1 MDPQSVFCPNEHCT
15 ARGLRGQGTIRV
27 HSYKERR
34 YRCTRCR
41 DTFSATTGTAFQG
54 LRTPAPVVTTVVTL
68 LAHGCPR
75 QAIVAAFGLDERTVA
90 SWQQRAGAHCQRVH
104 THLVQAG
111 QVDLQHVQAD
121 EIYVKISTPPR
132 AEGPEDV
139 DQTAPGAPLPPAEG
153 RGRVWQAMALAVPS
167 RLWLGGVIS
176 VRRDRQLIDAL
187 ALRIRAC
194 ARSTTLLV
202 CVDGLSSY
210 VGAITRA
217 FSVRVRT
224 GKRGRP
230 PRICSPGLLLAQVV
244 KTSAQ
249 RRVVAVSRRI
259 VRGSPEA
266 VTQVLATA
274 SGGQHQINTA
284 YIERLN
290 ATFRACL
297 APLARRTRA
306 LAHREAVLSTGMFLV
321 GTAYN
326 FVWRHDNLRLRTPGQ
341 GRRWQDRTPAMAAG
355 LTDHPWTMDELLR
368 YQVPPAP
375 WVPLPRPTRRG
386 RPPKAPPSEAAA

>member
-15 ARGLRGQGTIRV
+15 ARGLRGQGTIRI
-27 HSYKERR
+27 HSDKEGR

-41 DTFSATTGTAFQG
+41 GTFSATTGTAFCG
-54 LRTPAPVVTTVVTL
+54 LRTPASVVTTVVTL
-68 LAHGCPR
+68 LAHGCPL

-121 EIYVKISTPPR
+121 EIYVKMSTPPR
-132 AEGPEDV
+132 AEGLEDV
-139 DQTAPGAPLPPAEG
+139 DQTVPGAPLPPSDG
-153 RGRVWQAMALAVPS
+153 RGRVWQAMALAVPA

-176 VRRDRQLIDAL
+176 ARRDRQLIDAL

-210 VGAITRA
+210 VGAISRA
-217 FSVRVRT
+217 FSEQVRRGT
-224 GKRGRP
+224 RGRP
-230 PRICSPGLLLAQVV
+230 PRVCSAGLLLAQVV

-249 RRVVAVSRRI
+249 RRVVALSRRI

-266 VTQVLATA
+266 VAQVLTTA

-306 LAHREAVLSTGMFLV
+306 LAHREAALSAGMFLV

-326 FVWRHDNLRLRTPGQ
+326 FVWWHESLRLRTAGP
-341 GRRWQDRTPAMAAG
+341 GRRWQVRTPAMAAG

-375 WVPLPRPTRRG
+375 WVAPPPPQRRG
-386 RPPKAPPSEAAA
+386 RPPKAPLQEVAA

>member
-15 ARGLRGQGTIRV
+15 ARGLQGQGTIRI
-27 HSYKERR
+27 HSYKEGR
-34 YRCTRCR
+34 YRCVRCR
-41 DTFSATTGTAFQG
+41 GTFSATTGTTFWR

-121 EIYVKISTPPR
+121 EIYVKVCTPPR
-132 AEGPEDV
+132 AQGPEDADENV
-139 DQTAPGAPLPPAEG
+139 SSAPLAPSEG
-153 RGRVWQAMALAVPS
+153 TRRVWQAMAMAVPS

-176 VRRDRQLIDAL
+176 ARRDKQLIDAL

-194 ARSTTLLV
+194 ARSTTVLV

-217 FSVRVRT
+217 FSERVRR

-230 PRICSPGLLLAQVV
+230 PRVCSPGLLLAQVV
-244 KTSAQ
+244 KTAVK
-249 RRVVAVSRRI
+249 RRVVQVSRRI

-266 VTQVLATA
+266 VAQVLTTA

-290 ATFRACL
+290 ATFRACV

-306 LAHREAVLSTGMFLV
+306 LAHRDAVLSAGMFLV

-326 FVWRHDNLRLRTPGQ
+326 FVWCHESLRLPTPGP
-341 GRRWQDRTPAMAAG
+341 GPRWQDRTPAMAAG
-355 LTDHPWTMDELLR
+355 LTDHPWIMDELLR

-375 WVPLPRPTRRG
+375 WVAPPHPKRRG
-386 RPPKAPPSEAAA
+386 RPPKAPPAEVAA